1 MIVCYSFIIGVFVIG
16 EAVLVSNI
24 LGIWVRKNE

>member
-1 MIVCYSFIIGVFVIG
+1 MIVCYSFAIGAFVIG
-16 EAVLVSNI
+16 ETVLVGNI